1 MLLTLAALATSALA
15 ADTRS
20 DAGKALEQNAL
31 GASAVA
37 ASPDQLREW
46 FREAPSILPDAKIPL
61 KGQPLWHTNGELSD
75 EVIREI
81 IGGCKEN
88 GFGGITFL
96 PLTKTTPKYLTE
108 EYLTQYG
115 KALDLADKLGM
126 KVVFYD
132 DLDFPAEARAGASK
146 NNSPKRR

>member
-1 MLLTLAALATSALA
+1 MSHKSLLLSLFALTTFAATAVA

-20 DAGKALEQNAL
+20 DAGKAVERNAL

-75 EVIREI
+75 EIIREI
-81 IGGCKEN
+81 FEVGQQN

-132 DLDFPAEARAGASK
+132 DLDFPSGSAGW
-146 NNSPKRR
+146 R